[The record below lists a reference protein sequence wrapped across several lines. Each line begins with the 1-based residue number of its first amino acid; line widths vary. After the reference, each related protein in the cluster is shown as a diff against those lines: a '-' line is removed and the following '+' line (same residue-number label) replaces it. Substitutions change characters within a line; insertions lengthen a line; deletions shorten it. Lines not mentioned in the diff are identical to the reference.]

1 MEIRMSF
8 LNKNN
13 IIKEGF
19 FTDILKFLK
28 LYPNLKKNKNFKNK
42 ITDLNANV
50 GELETLMN
58 QELKSYGSTKKIKL
72 KTYSLKDF
80 T

>member
-1 MEIRMSF
+1 MSF

>member
-1 MEIRMSF
+1 MSF

-19 FTDILKFLK
+19 FTDILKFLR
-28 LYPNLKKNKNFKNK
+28 LYPNLKKNKKFKSK
-42 ITDLNANV
+42 ITDLNVNV
-50 GELETLMN
+50 KELETLMN
-58 QELKSYGSTKKIKL
+58 QELKSYGSKKKIKL